1 MQNYELFLRFHHK
14 LAVFLFYFTNF
25 DFIESTSALTP
36 KVVSVALRTENLKYI
51 WFFSHLFVPLHP
63 E

>member
-25 DFIESTSALTP
+25 DFIESTSIRKISNIFGFSLTYSYLCTP
-36 KVVSVALRTENLKYI
+36 NDENNI
-51 WFFSHLFVPLHP
+51 Q
-63 E
+63 